1 MVTTRGTYGIPGK
14 VLVVPRQPGAAKG
27 FKITKQSIGVE
38 DFVSKCTCYLSTAHE
53 ALRSSCFEYFIAYQ
67 IDFSYIY
74 IYIIYK
80 CFRYLKS
87 SFVDANKVYV
97 NWLET
102 RLSRYYLEYQEK
114 GLKFFLFSGFRVS
127 FQVRSQELTAVYRIS
142 FETGEGR
149 VINIDVEGK

>member
-1 MVTTRGTYGIPGK
+1 M
-14 VLVVPRQPGAAKG
+14 
-27 FKITKQSIGVE
+27 
-38 DFVSKCTCYLSTAHE
+38 
-53 ALRSSCFEYFIAYQ
+53 
-67 IDFSYIY
+67 
-74 IYIIYK
+74 
-80 CFRYLKS
+80 
-87 SFVDANKVYV
+87 DANKVYV